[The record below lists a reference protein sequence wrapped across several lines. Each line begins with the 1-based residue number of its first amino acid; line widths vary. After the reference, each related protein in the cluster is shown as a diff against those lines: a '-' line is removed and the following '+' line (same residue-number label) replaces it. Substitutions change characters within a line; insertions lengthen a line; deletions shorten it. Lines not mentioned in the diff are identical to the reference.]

1 MTLLIRTQKT
11 HKVKSQVYAGLFF
24 ILITSLP
31 PWRLSLVSRNRALV
45 LAVVLGLT
53 ITTAPA
59 YAATPKPTLAQIE
72 AAKKAEAA
80 KKKIADAAAKKLAA
94 ATQTLRGLTAKASAA
109 RALYV
114 KAQKELAIAT
124 TAANA
129 AAAHAQE
136 TAAQVSAA
144 HRTIGKLAVNAFIMG
159 GSLTDIE
166 PILSANGPQDLVDQ
180 LTTLDSLGAQNTT
193 ALNRFKAA
201 EVIAK
206 AAKVQADNAKAAQQ
220 AATEKVAAAKKVAD
234 DAQSEQQKEVSRL
247 QKIQDDLMKELMSAR
262 KVRTTLEQQR
272 ALALLEE
279 SQANT
284 ATFTPNQAKIW
295 PNTGF
300 KGRSTIRTSQAQR
313 NVAVAFAK
321 KQVEARKPY
330 IWGSE
335 GPNSFDC
342 SGLVYAAYKSA
353 GLGWPNWDRLNS
365 ALYSTYTM
373 HVGLDELVPGDLLF
387 YSYKGTISTI
397 HHITIYAGGGKMW
410 EANSKGKGL
419 LYSDVHSIKGL
430 MPFGGR
436 V

>member
-1 MTLLIRTQKT
+1 
-11 HKVKSQVYAGLFF
+11 
-24 ILITSLP
+24 
-31 PWRLSLVSRNRALV
+31 VSRNRALV

-114 KAQKELAIAT
+114 KAQKELTIAT
-124 TAANA
+124 AAANA

-166 PILSANGPQDLVDQ
+166 PVLSANGPQDLIDQ

-206 AAKVQADNAKAAQQ
+206 AAKIQADNAKAVQQ
-220 AATEKVAAAKKVAD
+220 TATEKVAAAKKVAD
-234 DAQSEQQKEVSRL
+234 DAQNEQQKEVSRL
-247 QKIQDDLMKELMSAR
+247 QKIQDDLMRELMSAR

-300 KGRSTIRTSQAQR
+300 KGRSTIRTTQAQR

-330 IWGSE
+330 VWGDE
-335 GPNSFDC
+335 GPNAFDC
-342 SGLVYAAYKSA
+342 SGLVYAAYRAA

-387 YSYKGTISTI
+387 YSYKGTVSTI

>member
-1 MTLLIRTQKT
+1 
-11 HKVKSQVYAGLFF
+11 
-24 ILITSLP
+24 
-31 PWRLSLVSRNRALV
+31 VSRNRALV

-53 ITTAPA
+53 IATTPA

-94 ATQTLRGLTAKASAA
+94 ATQTLRGLTAKAAAA

-114 KAQKELAIAT
+114 KAQKELTIAT
-124 TAANA
+124 AAANA

-166 PILSANGPQDLVDQ
+166 PVLSANGPQDLIDQ

-206 AAKVQADNAKAAQQ
+206 AAKIQADNAKVVQQ
-220 AATEKVAAAKKVAD
+220 TATEKVAAAKKVAD
-234 DAQSEQQKEVSRL
+234 DAQNEQQKEVSRL
-247 QKIQDDLMKELMSAR
+247 QKIQDDLMRELMSAR

-300 KGRSTIRTSQAQR
+300 KGRSTIRTTQAQR

-330 IWGSE
+330 VWGDE
-335 GPNSFDC
+335 GPNAFDC
-342 SGLVYAAYKSA
+342 SGLVYAAYRAA

-373 HVGLDELVPGDLLF
+373 HVSLNELVPGDLLF
-387 YSYKGTISTI
+387 YSYKGTVSTI